1 MWKKFLPSTLSAA
14 SYASAVIF
22 VRFAYQAGITPGT
35 AVFLR
40 FVLASLA
47 LGGFLR
53 LSRRWHSLP
62 RRQAAG
68 LFLLGLLAY
77 TFLGITWFV
86 ALSTTPVWL
95 VSLFGAI
102 SPLTVSLGSWLFLH
116 ETLPWRQ
123 IAALAAVVL
132 GGILI
137 FWQPFE
143 TSVTIGLVLMSLNIL
158 LHTVYV
164 LVGQRFTRR
173 VPPTQ
178 SAFWMIS
185 GAGLG
190 TLVYALVSGQLS
202 LAFQPQGW
210 VWVAMFA
217 VISTALAISF
227 LWWGIGLLGPSKA
240 MIIGSL
246 EPVFSIFLA
255 VLVLGE
261 RLDALQVAGAALI
274 LAGVMLVRREIK
286 EPA

>member
-22 VRFAYQAGITPGT
+22 IRFAYSAGITPGT

-40 FVLASLA
+40 FVLASIA
-47 LGGFLR
+47 LGSFLH
-53 LSRRWHSLP
+53 LSGRWHSLP
-62 RRQAAG
+62 GRKAAV

-102 SPLTVSLGSWLFLH
+102 SPLTVSLGSWLFLR

-132 GGILI
+132 GGVLI

-143 TSVTIGLVLMSLNIL
+143 SRVTLGLVLMSLNIL
-158 LHTVYV
+158 VHSAYV
-164 LVGQRFTRR
+164 LVGQGFTRR

-190 TLVYALVSGQLS
+190 TLLYALVSGQLS

-210 VWVAMFA
+210 AWVAMFA
-217 VISTALAISF
+217 VISTAMAISF
-227 LWWGIGLLGPSKA
+227 LWWGIALLGPSKA

-246 EPVFSIFLA
+246 EPVFSIGLA

-261 RLDALQVAGAALI
+261 RLDALQVAGAGLI
-274 LAGVMLVRREIK
+274 LAGVMLVRREIG
-286 EPA
+286 